1 MRFAGEMWFRAGGR
15 GLPGERQG
23 LMAKGVGDSDSVR
36 QQNRAL
42 VLETLR
48 DAGPLARTQLAGA
61 TGLSHAS
68 ITAITQAMI
77 AQGVLVDL
85 PESRGDSRSPG
96 RPAVQV
102 GFDRGAAYVALV
114 ELEVNRVRLSLVDY
128 GGTLVDRVET
138 PIGPRT
144 FVEVPP
150 AAFLAERINQ
160 LRSRDVTEM
169 AKLRRIA
176 ISVQG
181 IIDRSG
187 SSLAWSPVAGL
198 AGADLVTPLNRA
210 FEVPVMLSKRGRL
223 LAEGTRRL
231 DPEFREA
238 SIATVFI
245 GSTVAMGLSAVGR
258 RLGRGEEGATEFGH
272 MNHVPNGALCRC
284 GMRGCIEAYAADY
297 GILRTA
303 FSVPE
308 TAAPAPAI
316 PAAEFEQLI
325 TRGMNG
331 DRAATHAFNVAGR
344 AIGYGLNRLLAL
356 FEPSHVVIVGPGARA
371 FSLMRAEID
380 TALASSLVGR
390 ISGLP
395 QVRALRDESEPIFQG
410 LAAETLRE
418 LDQTEIA
425 ALPSMGT

>member
-1 MRFAGEMWFRAGGR
+1 
-15 GLPGERQG
+15 
-23 LMAKGVGDSDSVR
+23 MAKGVGDSDSVR
-36 QQNRAL
+36 RQNRAL

-48 DAGPLARTQLAGA
+48 DAGPLARTQLAGV

-77 AQGVLVDL
+77 GQGVLMDL
-85 PESRGDSRSPG
+85 PEARGDARSPG

-102 GFDRGAAYVALV
+102 GFNRGAAYIALI

-138 PIGPRT
+138 PIGPRS
-144 FVEVPP
+144 FVETPP
-150 AAFLAERINQ
+150 AAFLGERIDQ
-160 LRSRDVTEM
+160 LRARDPAEM
-169 AKLRRIA
+169 TKLRRIA
-176 ISVQG
+176 VSVQG
-181 IIDRSG
+181 IIDKSG
-187 SSLAWSPVAGL
+187 TRLAWSPVAGL
-198 AGADLVTPLNRA
+198 AGADLVRPLA
-210 FEVPVMLSKRGRL
+210 SVFGVPVTLSKRGRL

-231 DPEFREA
+231 DAELSEA

-245 GSTVAMGLSAVGR
+245 GSTVAMGLSAPGR

-272 MNHVPNGALCRC
+272 MNHLPNGALCRC

-308 TAAPAPAI
+308 TATPAAAI
-316 PAAEFEQLI
+316 PAAEFDQLI
-325 TRGMNG
+325 GRGMNG

-344 AIGYGLNRLLAL
+344 ALGYGLCRLLAL
-356 FEPSHVVIVGPGARA
+356 FEPTHVVIVGPGARA
-371 FSLMRAEID
+371 FPLMKAEID
-380 TALASSLVGR
+380 AALAGSLVGR

-395 QVRALRDESEPIFQG
+395 QVRILRDESEPIFQG

-418 LDQTEIA
+418 LDLNEIA
-425 ALPSMGT
+425 ALPSTGN

>member
-1 MRFAGEMWFRAGGR
+1 MT
-15 GLPGERQG
+15 
-23 LMAKGVGDSDSVR
+23 KGVGDSDSVR
-36 QQNRAL
+36 RQNRAL
-42 VLETLR
+42 VLGSLR
-48 DAGPLARTQLAGA
+48 NAGSLARTQLAGV

-77 AQGVLVDL
+77 AQGVLADL
-85 PESRGDSRSPG
+85 PESRGDPRSPG

-102 GFDRGAAYVALV
+102 GFNRGAAYVALV

-128 GGTLVDRVET
+128 GGTLVDRVEI
-138 PIGPRT
+138 PLGPRS
-144 FVEVPP
+144 FIEVPP
-150 AAFLAERINQ
+150 AAFLVQRIEQ
-160 LRSRDVTEM
+160 LSARDPREM
-169 AKLRRIA
+169 ARLRRIA

-181 IIDRSG
+181 IIGKSG
-187 SSLAWSPVAGL
+187 ASLAWSPVAGL
-198 AGADLVTPLNRA
+198 AGEDLVTPLMRA
-210 FEVPVMLSKRGRL
+210 FAVPVMLSKRGRL

-231 DPEFREA
+231 DPDLSEA

-245 GSTVAMGLSAVGR
+245 GSTVAMGLSAPGR
-258 RLGRGEEGATEFGH
+258 ALGRGEKGATEFGH

-308 TAAPAPAI
+308 TAPPAAAI
-316 PAAEFEQLI
+316 PAAEFDHLVG
-325 TRGMNG
+325 RGVGG

-344 AIGYGLNRLLAL
+344 ALGYGLCRLLAL
-356 FEPSHVVIVGPGARA
+356 FEPTHVVIVGPGARA
-371 FSLMRAEID
+371 FPLMKAEID
-380 TALASSLVGR
+380 AALANSLVGR

-395 QVRALRDESEPIFQG
+395 QVRTLSDESEPIFLG
-410 LAAETLRE
+410 LLAETLRD

-425 ALPSMGT
+425 ALPSAAG